1 MPGLAEEQALPAT
14 GGGRRPQH
22 LIETVGVAAYR
33 IPTVA
38 PETDGTA
45 EWDHTT
51 LVLVELSAGG
61 KTGLG
66 YSYADVGAAKIV
78 EAILAQHVRGKGAF
92 DTRRIYEACV
102 HAVRNHGR
110 AGVCAMAISAVDL
123 AAWDLKCKLLDQPL
137 ARVLG
142 MVRDAIPAYGS
153 GGFTSLSDAD
163 LERQLGGWA
172 DQGMRFVK
180 MKVGREPGRDPERVQ
195 KARKAIG
202 RSVDLFVDAN
212 GAYSAKQALRLADAF
227 AAQGVTWYE
236 EPVVR
241 TDLAGLRLLRERAP
255 AEMEIAGGEYAWE
268 ASDFRAFLEQ
278 PRALDVVQA
287 DATRCGG
294 VTGFLQAAALIEA
307 FQSPMSSHCAPS
319 LHVALGCAIPAMRH
333 VEWFFDHQR
342 IESMLFDGAP
352 RPEHGEL
359 RPALDRPGLGLSLKR
374 ADADKYRIADRPR
387 AG

>member
-1 MPGLAEEQALPAT
+1 MPSID
-14 GGGRRPQH
+14 R
-22 LIETVGVAAYR
+22 VGVSAYR

-51 LVLVELSAGG
+51 LVLVELSADGE
-61 KTGLG
+61 TGIG
-66 YSYADVGAAKIV
+66 YTYADLGAAKIV
-78 EAILAQHVRGKGAF
+78 ESILAQHVRGKDAF
-92 DTRRIYEACV
+92 DTRRVYDACV
-102 HAVRNHGR
+102 RAVRNHGR
-110 AGVCAMAISAVDL
+110 AGVCAMAISAVDF
-123 AAWDLKCKLLDQPL
+123 AAWDLKCKLLRQPL

-153 GGFTSLSDAD
+153 GGFTSLPDPE
-163 LERQLGGWA
+163 LESQLGGWA

-180 MKVGREPGRDPERVQ
+180 MKVGRDPGRDPERVQ

-202 RSVDLFVDAN
+202 RSVELFVDAN
-212 GAYSAKQALRLADAF
+212 GAYFVKQALRLSEVF
-227 AAQGVTWYE
+227 AEQGVTWFE

-241 TDLAGLRLLRERAP
+241 TDLAGLRLLRARAP
-255 AEMEIAGGEYAWE
+255 AGMEISGGEYAWE
-268 ASDFRAFLEQ
+268 GSDFRAFLEE

-294 VTGFLQAAALIEA
+294 VTGFLQAAALLEA

-319 LHVALGCAIPAMRH
+319 LHVALACAVPAFRH

-342 IESMLFDGAP
+342 IEAMLFEGAP

-359 RPALDRPGLGLSLKR
+359 RPALDRPGLGLTVER
-374 ADADKYRIADRPR
+374 AAADKYRVADRSH
-387 AG
+387 AE